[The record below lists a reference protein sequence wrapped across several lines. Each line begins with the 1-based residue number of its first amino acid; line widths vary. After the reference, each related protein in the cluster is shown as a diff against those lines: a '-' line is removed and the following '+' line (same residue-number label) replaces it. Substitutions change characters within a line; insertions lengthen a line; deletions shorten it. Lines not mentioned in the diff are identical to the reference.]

1 MHCVSKPRKPRNRR
15 DALELFYE
23 LLPCFSAFGY
33 QFGVRRCMLPCKKS
47 FLPRSNREGEIR
59 ERHSIMKILA
69 GKFNRRLRWI
79 LALAI
84 LFFAAAALFYPYH
97 YPTRVYAAQEK
108 ERAAGGDQTTS
119 LSDQTDLAVTVY
131 NSNIALVRDVRQL
144 ALPGGAFRLKFMDIA
159 ATVNPATVHFRSL
172 TDPEKLGV
180 IEQNYEYDLLEP
192 AKLLHKYVG
201 KEVTLVR
208 SYMENGST
216 KREEIKATLL
226 SDNNGPVWKIGND
239 IVTGVYSE
247 GYRFPEVPANLY
259 ERPTLLMSLENSGA
273 RKQQIEASYLAT
285 NLSWNADYVLTVARD
300 DKAADLDG
308 WVTLANSSGT
318 AFHNARLQLVAGDLN
333 RLPQNGLRDMVVSKS
348 MAVAGAAERQFQ
360 QESFSE
366 YHLYTL
372 GRRTS
377 VEDKET
383 KQISLLQGSGVPVEK
398 IFVVNGQNFY
408 YHNQQNP
415 GSPLKDP
422 VMVFYKFKNEEK
434 AGLGMPLPAGNVRV
448 YQKDSKGGV
457 LFVGEDRIDHTPKDE
472 NVTVHIGNAFDVVA
486 ERKQT
491 DYKRIDTHVWEMEF
505 EITLRNHKDTP
516 IVVQVNEPIG
526 GDWEMLSSSYKY
538 TKTSAW
544 AAQFNVPVDKNGTSV
559 LKYRIRARW

>member
-1 MHCVSKPRKPRNRR
+1 MRVPRPRWSARL
-15 DALELFYE
+15 AWCTAAT
-23 LLPCFSAFGY
+23 LLSLLTAGVLYSAT
-33 QFGVRRCMLPCKKS
+33 
-47 FLPRSNREGEIR
+47 RS
-59 ERHSIMKILA
+59 RHA
-69 GKFNRRLRWI
+69 G
-79 LALAI
+79 
-84 LFFAAAALFYPYH
+84 
-97 YPTRVYAAQEK
+97 AQEK
-108 ERAAGGDQTTS
+108 DAARAAANGDQSTS
-119 LSDQTDLAVTVY
+119 LHDQTDLAVTVY

-144 ALPGGAFRLKFMDIA
+144 LLPSGAFRLKFMDIA

-172 TDPEKLGV
+172 TEPEKLGV

-208 SYMENGST
+208 AYQENSTT

-226 SDNNGPVWKIGND
+226 ADNNGPVWKIGND
-239 IVTGVYSE
+239 IVTGMFAES
-247 GYRFPEVPANLY
+247 YRFPEVPANLFD
-259 ERPTLLMSLENSGA
+259 RPTLLMSLDNSGA
-273 RKQQIEASYLAT
+273 RKHQIEASYLAT

-308 WVTLANSSGT
+308 WVTLANNSGT
-318 AFHNARLQLVAGDLN
+318 AFHNARLQLVAGELN
-333 RLPQNGLRDMVVSKS
+333 RLPAPSAAPRSQVS
-348 MAVAGAAERQFQ
+348 AAGMLAKEQQFQ
-360 QESFSE
+360 QEAFSE

-398 IFVVNGQNFY
+398 VFMVNGQNFY
-408 YHNQQNP
+408 YHNQYNP
-415 GSPLKDP
+415 GSPQKDP

-434 AGLGMPLPAGNVRV
+434 TGLGMPLPAGNLRV

-457 LFVGEDRIDHTPKDE
+457 LFIGEDHIDHTPKDE
-472 NVTVHIGNAFDVVA
+472 TITVHIGNAFDVVA

-516 IVVQVNEPIG
+516 ITVEVNEPIG
-526 GDWEMLSSSYKY
+526 GDWEMLSSTYKF
-538 TKTSAW
+538 TKTAAW
-544 AAQFNVPVDKNGTSV
+544 AAQFRVPVDKNGTSV

>member
-1 MHCVSKPRKPRNRR
+1 MNVPRPRWAARLAWFTAATLISLLTAAVLYSATRSRR
-15 DALELFYE
+15 
-23 LLPCFSAFGY
+23 PG
-33 QFGVRRCMLPCKKS
+33 
-47 FLPRSNREGEIR
+47 
-59 ERHSIMKILA
+59 
-69 GKFNRRLRWI
+69 
-79 LALAI
+79 
-84 LFFAAAALFYPYH
+84 
-97 YPTRVYAAQEK
+97 AQEK
-108 ERAAGGDQTTS
+108 DSARATNGDQSTS
-119 LSDQTDLAVTVY
+119 LNDQTDLAVTVY

-144 ALPGGAFRLKFMDIA
+144 VLPSGSFRLKFMDIA

-172 TDPEKLGV
+172 TEPEKLSV

-208 SYMENGST
+208 SYQETGTT
-216 KREEIKATLL
+216 KHEEIKATLL
-226 SDNNGPVWKIGND
+226 ADNNGPVWKIGND
-239 IVTGVYSE
+239 IVTGMFAES
-247 GYRFPEVPANLY
+247 YRFPEVPANLFD
-259 ERPTLLMSLENSGA
+259 RPTLLMSLDNSGA
-273 RKQQIEASYLAT
+273 RKHQIEASYLAT

-308 WVTLANSSGT
+308 WVTLANNSGT
-318 AFHNARLQLVAGDLN
+318 AFHNARLQLVAGELN
-333 RLPQNGLRDMVVSKS
+333 RLPVPSAPVNSRAQAVTG
-348 MAVAGAAERQFQ
+348 MAAKEQFQ
-360 QESFSE
+360 QEAFSE

-398 IFVVNGQNFY
+398 VFMVNGQNFY
-408 YHNQQNP
+408 YHNQYNP
-415 GSPLKDP
+415 GSPQKDP

-434 AGLGMPLPAGNVRV
+434 TGLGMPLPAGNLRV

-457 LFVGEDRIDHTPKDE
+457 LFIGEDHIDHTPKDE
-472 NVTVHIGNAFDVVA
+472 TITVHIGNAFDVVA

-516 IVVQVNEPIG
+516 ITVEVNEPIG
-526 GDWEMLSSSYKY
+526 GDWEMLSSTYKF
-538 TKTSAW
+538 TKTAAW
-544 AAQFNVPVDKNGTSV
+544 AAQFRVPVDKNGTSV

>member
-1 MHCVSKPRKPRNRR
+1 LQEIPAAPFYPVAAERNLSRLGRESGGPLGATPSEGFLAQPGDEVKTMNPQSK
-15 DALELFYE
+15 L
-23 LLPCFSAFGY
+23 
-33 QFGVRRCMLPCKKS
+33 
-47 FLPRSNREGEIR
+47 RSRTN
-59 ERHSIMKILA
+59 
-69 GKFNRRLRWI
+69 W
-79 LALAI
+79 LALAA
-84 LFFAAAALFYPYH
+84 LVVSASAVTCYAAS
-97 YPTRVYAAQEK
+97 RQRGSAAQEK
-108 ERAAGGDQTTS
+108 DSSRPASADQATS
-119 LSDQTDLAVTVY
+119 LNDQTDLAVTVY

-144 ALPGGAFRLKFMDIA
+144 TLPVGSFRLKFEDIA

-172 TDPEKLGV
+172 TEPEKLGV

-208 SYMENGST
+208 SYQDNNTT

-226 SDNNGPVWKIGND
+226 ADNSGPVWKIGND
-239 IVTGVYSE
+239 IVTGMYAES
-247 GYRFPEVPANLY
+247 YRFPEVPANLFD
-259 ERPTLLMSLENSGA
+259 RPTLLMSLDNSGA
-273 RKQQIEASYLAT
+273 RKHQIEASYLAT

-308 WVTLANSSGT
+308 WVTLANNSGT

-333 RLPQNGLRDMVVSKS
+333 RLPQSGLRDMEARN
-348 MAVAGAAERQFQ
+348 MAVGAMARKEQFQ
-360 QESFSE
+360 QENFSE
-366 YHLYTL
+366 YHLYSL

-408 YHNQQNP
+408 YHNQYNP
-415 GSPLKDP
+415 GSPQKDP

-434 AGLGMPLPAGNVRV
+434 AGLGMPLPAGNLRV

-457 LFVGEDRIDHTPKDE
+457 LFIGEDRIDHTPKDE
-472 NVTVHIGNAFDVVA
+472 IVTVHIGNAFDVVA

-491 DYKRIDTHVWEMEF
+491 DFKKIAANVWEMEF
-505 EITLRNHKDTP
+505 EISLRNHKDSP
-516 IVVQVNEPIG
+516 ITVEVNEPIG
-526 GDWEMLSSSYKY
+526 GDWEMLSSSYKF
-538 TKTSAW
+538 TKTAAF
-544 AAQFNVPVDKNGTSV
+544 AAQFKVPVDKNGTSV
-559 LKYRIRARW
+559 LKYRIRAHW